1 MPTIGTT
8 YALPADANSWLSHE
22 LDPEFTRQVVTI
34 VSGAGNLVTGTVLG
48 KITASGKYNKHVNG
62 AADGTET
69 AVAVLL
75 NPVDATSADQKALVE
90 IRDCVIK
97 PLGLVWDTSVN
108 NQTKKDAALA
118 QLATKGFST
127 RTVV

>member
-48 KITASGKYNKHVNG
+48 KITASGKYKKHVNG